1 MALDVSALGDFN
13 NEVAGKVVPKMI
25 FEGYT
30 TSILPIQEG
39 IKYQEPLNIFD
50 TTVNVQTG
58 DCVSTP
64 SGTFAATQR
73 NITVQQRVSYDGIC
87 LDTMNP
93 KYLGIS
99 ALGAGSYNETFQLAN
114 VYTDQIVNQMKRL
127 DDNYLWTSGSATL
140 ADQTT
145 WISGSSSNPVVISEA
160 TGSGVFTSTTALDI
174 LDKYIESIPSDVTD
188 RSDLTIWMGVS
199 NFRQYIAALRKNNNY
214 YQGASDGENASKGVL
229 TSVYPFANVKIV
241 GTPGIT
247 DGRICLMP
255 DAYAVVGTDLMSDVD
270 NFQLWYD
277 INADQLKHRLKHKLG
292 SQVAFP
298 EYILT
303 NKIVGTYS

>member
-13 NEVAGKVVPKMI
+13 NEVAGKVVPRMI

-64 SGTFAATQR
+64 SGSFAATQR
-73 NITVQQRVSYDGIC
+73 NITVQQRVSYDGLC
-87 LDTMNP
+87 LDTLNP

-99 ALGAGSYNETFQLAN
+99 SLGAGSYSETFQLAN

-127 DDNYLWTSGSATL
+127 DDNYLWTSGSGTF

-145 WISGSSSNPVVISEA
+145 VAAGATLVSEG
-160 TGSGVFTSTTALDI
+160 TGSFTSTNALDV
-174 LDKYIESIPSDVTD
+174 LDAYIAAINSDITD
-188 RSDLTIWMGVS
+188 RDDLTIWMGVS
-199 NFRQYIAALRKNNNY
+199 QFRQYIAALRRNNNY
-214 YQGASDGENASKGVL
+214 YQGASDGANASKGVL
-229 TSVYPFANVKIV
+229 TNVYPFANVKVV

-303 NKIVGTYS
+303 NKFVGTYS